1 MYRISVSQQQLE
13 HESQLLIT
21 SQSQKELLSKK
32 VDDMQRDLTKLEDK
46 CLKQEAKIQQLNS
59 EKFQLQ
65 NQIDLFDCEFVLIF
79 KYNFYWKLG
88 CYYFQLSY
96 SSIYHKVYNFL
107 QRFCLIYF

>member
-65 NQIDLFDCEFVLIF
+65 NQIDLFDCEFVLFLNIIF
-79 KYNFYWKLG
+79 IGN
-88 CYYFQLSY
+88 
-96 SSIYHKVYNFL
+96 
-107 QRFCLIYF
+107 